1 MSRHDIHAWKCDRPS
16 AFQATRTSVSDAQ
29 IAGALE
35 SALREHFGTW
45 HVAVQPAGGQ
55 GSHLTWH
62 AIVDGHQLFVR
73 VENGPEHDDHLAVE
87 SAILDRVRTVG
98 VPTPQVIACDA
109 TRSRVTFAWQA
120 LERIPAPDL
129 NHWFKAG
136 TLDVPLIAFAIGAAI
151 ARWQGLA
158 VEGFGVLD
166 ASLRGGRGT
175 YAEYFLLNLD
185 RHLGFLE
192 DGGFLTAA
200 EQTEIA
206 VEIQHHE
213 GLLAIDRG
221 CLVHKDLALW
231 NVLGTPHE
239 ILAFIDFDD
248 SISGDPLDDLSLLA
262 CFHDTAFLKAALAGY
277 TSLRP
282 LPSDHG
288 RRFWL
293 HLLRNMIVKAV
304 IRTGAGLFERD
315 DGYFLIG
322 NGSSGSD
329 LRQFTQQRLRIS
341 LHGLREE
348 RSIDDL

>member
-1 MSRHDIHAWKCDRPS
+1 LSRHDIHAWKCDRPS
-16 AFQATRTSVSDAQ
+16 AFQATRTPASDAE

-35 SALREHFGTW
+35 GALREHFGTW
-45 HVAVQPAGGQ
+45 HVAVQPGGGQ
-55 GSHLTWH
+55 GSHLTWR

-87 SAILDRVRTVG
+87 SVILDRVRDAG

-136 TLDVPLIAFAIGAAI
+136 TLDVPRIAFDIGVAI
-151 ARWQGLA
+151 ARWQDIA
-158 VEGFGVLD
+158 VEGYGVLD
-166 ASLRGGRGT
+166 GSLRGGRGT

-282 LPSDHG
+282 LPSGHL

-304 IRTGAGLFERD
+304 IRAGGGLFERD

-322 NGSSGSD
+322 NGSSGSV
-329 LRQFTQQRLRIS
+329 LRQFTQQRLRLA

-348 RSIDDL
+348 RGIDDL

>member
-1 MSRHDIHAWKCDRPS
+1 MAKNINVALIGQ
-16 AFQATRTSVSDAQ
+16 AFMGRAHSNAYRQVGRYFDLPVQPVMKT
-29 IAGALE
+29 IAGRNAATLCGFSE
-35 SALREHFGTW
+35 A
-45 HVAVQPAGGQ
+45 Q
-55 GSHLTWH
+55 G
-62 AIVDGHQLFVR
+62 
-73 VENGPEHDDHLAVE
+73 
-87 SAILDRVRTVG
+87 
-98 VPTPQVIACDA
+98 
-109 TRSRVTFAWQA
+109 WQ
-120 LERIPAPDL
+120 
-129 NHWFKAG
+129 G
-136 TLDVPLIAFAIGAAI
+136 CTT
-151 ARWQGLA
+151 RWQDIA
-158 VEGFGVLD
+158 VEGYGVLD
-166 ASLRGGRGT
+166 GSLRGGCST

-200 EQTEIA
+200 EQTESA
-206 VEIQHHE
+206 VEIQHHQA
-213 GLLAIDRG
+213 LLAIDRG

-239 ILAFIDFDD
+239 ILAFVDFDD

-282 LPSDHG
+282 LPSDHL

-304 IRTGAGLFERD
+304 IRAGAGLFERD

-322 NGSSGSD
+322 NGSSGSV
-329 LRQFTQQRLRIS
+329 LRQFTQQRLRLS

-348 RSIDDL
+348 MGIDDL

>member
-16 AFQATRTSVSDAQ
+16 AFQAARTSVSDAE

-136 TLDVPLIAFAIGAAI
+136 TLDVPQIAFAIGAAI
-151 ARWQGLA
+151 ARWQDLA

-175 YAEYFLLNLD
+175 YADYFLLNLD
-185 RHLGFLE
+185 RHLHFLVQR
-192 DGGFLTAA
+192 GFLTAA
-200 EQTEIA
+200 ERMEIA
-206 VEIQHHE
+206 AEIRHHE
-213 GLLAIDRG
+213 SLLALDRG

-231 NVLGTPHE
+231 NVLGTPSE

-248 SISGDPLDDLSLLA
+248 SISGDPLDDPSLLA
-262 CFHDTAFLKAALAGY
+262 CFHDAAFLKAVLAGY
-277 TSLRP
+277 TSVRP

-322 NGSSGSD
+322 NGSSGSV
-329 LRQFTQQRLRIS
+329 LREFTKQRLRLS

>member
-16 AFQATRTSVSDAQ
+16 AFQATRPSVANAG
-29 IAGALE
+29 IAGQLKD
-35 SALREHFGTW
+35 ALREHFGTW
-45 HVAVQPAGGQ
+45 HVAVSPGGGQ
-55 GSHLTWH
+55 GSHLTWD
-62 AIVDGHQLFVR
+62 AVVDGQPLIVR

-87 SAILDRVRTVG
+87 SVILDRVRDAG

-136 TLDVPLIAFAIGAAI
+136 TLDVPRIAFDIGVAI
-151 ARWQGLA
+151 ARWQDIA
-158 VEGFGVLD
+158 VEGYG
-166 ASLRGGRGT
+166 
-175 YAEYFLLNLD
+175 EYFLLNLD
-185 RHLGFLE
+185 RHLGFLK

-231 NVLGTPHE
+231 NVLGTPHK

-282 LPSDHG
+282 LPSDHL

-304 IRTGAGLFERD
+304 IRAGAGLFERD

-322 NGSSGSD
+322 NGSSGSA
-329 LRQFTQQRLRIS
+329 LRQFTQQRLRLS

-348 RSIDDL
+348 REIDDL

>member
-16 AFQATRTSVSDAQ
+16 AFQATRPSVANAG
-29 IAGALE
+29 IAGQLKD
-35 SALREHFGTW
+35 ALREHFGTW
-45 HVAVQPAGGQ
+45 HVAVSPGGGQ
-55 GSHLTWH
+55 GSHLTWD
-62 AIVDGHQLFVR
+62 AVVDGQPLFVR
-73 VENGPEHDDHLAVE
+73 VENGPEQDDHLAVE
-87 SAILDRVRTVG
+87 SVILDRVRDAG

-109 TRSRVTFAWQA
+109 TRSRVTFAWQV

-136 TLDVPLIAFAIGAAI
+136 TLDVPRIAFDIGVAI
-151 ARWQGLA
+151 ARWQDIA
-158 VEGFGVLD
+158 VEGYGVLD
-166 ASLRGGRGT
+166 GSLRGGRGT

-206 VEIQHHE
+206 VEIQHHD

-282 LPSDHG
+282 LPSDHL

-304 IRTGAGLFERD
+304 IRTGAALFERN

-329 LRQFTQQRLRIS
+329 LRQFTQQRLRLS

-348 RSIDDL
+348 RGIDDL

>member
-16 AFQATRTSVSDAQ
+16 AFQATRPSVANAG
-29 IAGALE
+29 IAEQLKD
-35 SALREHFGTW
+35 ALREHFGTW
-45 HVAVQPAGGQ
+45 HVAVSPGCGQ
-55 GSHLTWH
+55 GSHLTWD
-62 AIVDGHQLFVR
+62 AVVDGQPLFVR

-87 SAILDRVRTVG
+87 SVILDRVRDSG

-136 TLDVPLIAFAIGAAI
+136 TLDVPRIAFDIGVAI
-151 ARWQGLA
+151 ARWQDIA
-158 VEGFGVLD
+158 VEGYGVLD
-166 ASLRGGRGT
+166 GSLRGGCST

-206 VEIQHHE
+206 VEIQHHQA
-213 GLLAIDRG
+213 LLAIDRG

-239 ILAFIDFDD
+239 ILAFVDFDD

-282 LPSDHG
+282 LPSDHL

-304 IRTGAGLFERD
+304 IRAGAGLFERD

-322 NGSSGSD
+322 NGSSGSV
-329 LRQFTQQRLRIS
+329 LRQFTQQRLRLS

-348 RSIDDL
+348 MGIDDL

>member
-16 AFQATRTSVSDAQ
+16 AFQATRSSVHNAG
-29 IAGALE
+29 IAEQLKD
-35 SALREHFGTW
+35 ALREHFGTR
-45 HVAVQPAGGQ
+45 HVAVSPGCGQ
-55 GSHLTWH
+55 GSHLTWD
-62 AIVDGHQLFVR
+62 AVVDGQPLFVR

-136 TLDVPLIAFAIGAAI
+136 TLDVPQIAFAIGAAI
-151 ARWQGLA
+151 ARWQDLA

-166 ASLRGGRGT
+166 ASLRGTRGT
-175 YAEYFLLNLD
+175 YADYFLLNLE
-185 RHLGFLE
+185 RHLDFLVE
-192 DGGFLTAA
+192 NDFLTVAERMEIAA
-200 EQTEIA
+200 EIRR
-206 VEIQHHE
+206 HE
-213 GLLAIDRG
+213 PLLALDRG

-231 NVLGTPHE
+231 NVLGTPSE
-239 ILAFIDFDD
+239 VLAFIDFDD

-262 CFHDTAFLKAALAGY
+262 CFHDATFLKAVMAGY
-277 TSLRP
+277 TSVRP

-304 IRTGAGLFERD
+304 IRAGAGLFERD

-322 NGSSGSD
+322 NGSSGST

-348 RSIDDL
+348 RGIDDL